1 MSQDAEQAPKFR
13 NVKFPPVDLEIE
25 KRPDGVL
32 VMTPRASLEF
42 DSPTVIEGFN
52 AGAEIS
58 PEKIAL
64 AERGADGEW
73 STKTFQGLKSDVH
86 SVAQWL
92 LDNGGGPDTPVM
104 FISGNSIAH
113 ATVRYGALAIGAP
126 IAPVSENYALLG
138 AKSGFEKLEYAISL
152 IRPRFIFAETSAFAD
167 AVRACA
173 GDAVVISAQPDAVP
187 GAAAYVEIINTKVSD
202 DVVAASAR
210 IDPDAPAAF
219 MLTSGS
225 TGRPK
230 AVIHTNRMMRACVAQ
245 SWWAMKDTGAW
256 DNMILEWLPWSH
268 VSGLYVSIAAALVG
282 GSYYIDGGRPLPGR
296 FDQTLENI
304 RDLSLN
310 YYTSVP
316 AGYSMLADALE
327 QDAALRDHF
336 FKNMR
341 LMLFGGAAL
350 PQPLYD
356 RLQALAIA
364 SVGERILITS
374 GYGATE
380 TTSGCMSI
388 YFPTETVGIGLPLPG
403 LSLKLLPH
411 QGRFEVRM
419 KGCHITPGYLG
430 RDDFKETSLDDEGF
444 YRTGDTAEFIDAH
457 VPEHGLRFAGRLSE
471 EFKLNTGTWV
481 AGGAL
486 RVSLLKALGPE
497 VMEMLICGENRDR
510 IGILA
515 WMSPRAGEGAL
526 EMVRRKI
533 ESYNQ
538 TNSTSSTRVRRFG
551 ILVTPP
557 DSERGELSEKGSV
570 NQALAIR
577 RRTAEVD
584 ALYADPPPNGL
595 LTFD

>member
-1 MSQDAEQAPKFR
+1 LAEPKGQKPPFR
-13 NVKFPPVDLEIE
+13 DVTFPPVDLAID
-25 KRPDGVL
+25 KRPDGVI
-32 VMTPRASLEF
+32 VMTPKAPLEF
-42 DSPTVIEGFN
+42 DTLTVIEGFQR
-52 AGAEIS
+52 GARIS
-58 PEKIAL
+58 PDKTAM
-64 AERGADGEW
+64 AERGKDGAW
-73 STKTFQGLKSDVH
+73 IKKSFRDLQRDVNAA
-86 SVAQWL
+86 AQWL
-92 LDNGGGPDTPVM
+92 LNSGGCAGAPVM
-104 FISGNSIAH
+104 LVSGNSIAH
-113 ATVRYGALAIGAP
+113 ATIRYAALAIGAP

-138 AKSGFEKLEYAISL
+138 AKAGFERLKYAIGL
-152 IRPRFIFAETSAFAD
+152 IKPKFIFAETSAFAD

-173 GDAVVISAQPDAVP
+173 GDAKVITREPDSMP
-187 GAAAYVEIINTKVSD
+187 GAFSYSSVLETKPSD
-202 DVVAASAR
+202 DVAAASAR
-210 IDPDAPAAF
+210 INPDTPAAY

-225 TGRPK
+225 TGQPK

-256 DNMILEWLPWSH
+256 DDMILEWLPWSH

-296 FDQTLENI
+296 FDQTLQNI

-327 QDAALRDHF
+327 QDPALRDHF

-341 LMLFGGAAL
+341 LILFGGAAL

-356 RLQALAIA
+356 RLQALAVDAIGA
-364 SVGERILITS
+364 RVLITS

-403 LSLKLLPH
+403 LELKLLPH
-411 QGRFEVRM
+411 QDRYEVRM

-430 RDDFKETSLDDEGF
+430 RNDFNEKMLDEEGF
-444 YRTGDTAEFIDAH
+444 YRTGDTAQFIQPGS
-457 VPEHGLRFAGRLSE
+457 PECGLRFAGRLSD

-486 RVSLLKALGPE
+486 RVELLKALGPE
-497 VMEMLICGENRDR
+497 VVEMLICGENRDR
-510 IGILA
+510 IGVLA
-515 WMSPRAGEGAL
+515 WMSPRAGENAL
-526 EMVRRKI
+526 NIVRAKI
-533 ESYNQ
+533 EAFNADHK
-538 TNSTSSTRVRRFG
+538 TSSTKVRRFG
-551 ILVTPP
+551 VLTAPP
-557 DSERGELSEKGSV
+557 DPERGELSEKGSV
-570 NQALAIR
+570 NQALAISR
-577 RRTAEVD
+577 RPAEVE
-584 ALYADPPPNGL
+584 ALYADNPAEGI